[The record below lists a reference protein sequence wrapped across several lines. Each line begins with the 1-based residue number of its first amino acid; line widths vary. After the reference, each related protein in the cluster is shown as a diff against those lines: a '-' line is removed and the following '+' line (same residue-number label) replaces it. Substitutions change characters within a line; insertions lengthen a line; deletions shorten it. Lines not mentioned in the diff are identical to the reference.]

1 MPLLALGVS
10 YRAASVDLLERL
22 TFGEDDWMKA
32 YRRAADD
39 PAIEEAVI
47 LSTCNRVEVYAAVPG
62 YHPGFQALK
71 RLLCESRHVAPGDID
86 EPLYSHYEI
95 DAVDHAFTV
104 ASGLD
109 SMVLGEPQILSQVR
123 EALKRAQ
130 KEGAA
135 GRTLT
140 ALFHSASRTGRRVR
154 TETGVGAAPDAF
166 VAAGANLAEAA
177 LGGIAGRNALV
188 VGAGYMAA
196 LAAKHL
202 RERGAAN
209 VRILNRSTERAALL
223 AKRTG
228 SDHGSLD
235 ELPSAIDDADVVV
248 SATGAA
254 GTVISA
260 SALVERTRPLFV
272 IDLAVPHDVDPE
284 ASRLEHVAL
293 VDVAGLRE
301 AVSVRT
307 GEASLEIERARSI
320 VGNELR
326 RFTLRRRAERLAP
339 LIHAL
344 RRRGDEIVVSELGR
358 FRSDLGSLTPHER
371 EAVETM
377 ARGIVAK
384 LLHEPIVRLKEL
396 SEPGTQDAHAKLLAE
411 LFGIE
416 RVK

>member
-307 GEASLEIERARSI
+307 GEASLEIESARSI